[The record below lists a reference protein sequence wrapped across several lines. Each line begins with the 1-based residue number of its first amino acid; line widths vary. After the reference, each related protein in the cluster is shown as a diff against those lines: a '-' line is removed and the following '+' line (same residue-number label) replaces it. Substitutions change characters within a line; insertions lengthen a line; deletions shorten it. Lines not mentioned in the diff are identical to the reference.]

1 MLTYNDWYA
10 VQATATTQCAA
21 LQSTLDSIPSF
32 CAAVTFVAFSLGMT
46 ITMTSLATRERESS
60 LRPISKST

>member
-1 MLTYNDWYA
+1 
-10 VQATATTQCAA
+10 
-21 LQSTLDSIPSF
+21 
-32 CAAVTFVAFSLGMT
+32 VTFVAFSLGMI